1 MPVGHLQIL
10 TTHLATEDSPIVL
23 ELFYKIMHKAQT
35 TWLPQSLGPL
45 VNKLMA
51 EFFLDKA
58 YSAPDDDTQLQV
70 YCVTRAVDFM
80 FDDPHLM
87 MIVDWF
93 LLHNSHIVVKGKV
106 LATEISS
113 ELAYS
118 LLRKTFKS
126 ADLNP
131 EQEELLFDEV
141 F

>member
-1 MPVGHLQIL
+1 
-10 TTHLATEDSPIVL
+10 
-23 ELFYKIMHKAQT
+23 
-35 TWLPQSLGPL
+35 
-45 VNKLMA
+45 MA

-58 YSAPDDDTQLQV
+58 YSAPDDDMQLQV

-106 LATEISS
+106 LAMEISS